1 MDEDIKKLLKKWINH
16 EKKIKNYE
24 KNILDLKQKQSIINP
39 YLEKYME
46 INKLEKIYVN
56 KDCSMYN
63 KQFCKFNE
71 IDEKYLNK
79 TLSKIIEEREKKD
92 KIVKYIMENRNVTN
106 ENKFIIEE

>member
-16 EKKIKNYE
+16 EKNKKIM

-56 KDCSMYN
+56 KNCSMYN

-71 IDEKYLNK
+71 IDEKYLHK
-79 TLSKIIEEREKKD
+79 TLSKIIEQKEKKD
-92 KIVKYIMENRNVTN
+92 KIIKYIMENRNITN
-106 ENKFIIEE
+106 ENKLIIEE

>member
-16 EKKIKNYE
+16 EKEIKNNE
-24 KNILDLKQKQSIINP
+24 KNIMILKEKQSRINP

-56 KDCSMYN
+56 RDCSMYN
-63 KQFCKFNE
+63 KEFCKYSE

-79 TLSKIIEEREKKD
+79 TLSKIIEDREKKE
-92 KIVKYIMENRNVTN
+92 KIIKYIMDNRNIIN
-106 ENKFIIEE
+106 ENKFIIKE